1 MRSIQFGVACAAAPV
16 PQGGKGFAATDSTP
30 ACTRRFV
37 DYSRPRVYLFLMTL
51 LNKRLLWVD
60 DEIDLLRPHLMFVQ
74 GRGYHVDA
82 VANGDDALELLRM
95 SPYDLVLLDEQMP
108 GRSGMEVFD
117 ELRRLDPL
125 VPVVMV
131 TKSEEDRTMTE
142 AIGRR
147 VADYLVKPTSPRQV
161 LSVVT
166 RLLEGESIQQQ
177 HVAREFAARFR
188 ELNALRSVPRGW
200 REWAEQYSELVDW
213 ELRLREAG
221 ETGLLASLNTL
232 LDDFRREF
240 GQFIV
245 RNYGNWT
252 AGAVERPP
260 LSVDVVPQFLA
271 PLLGTDTPVLFLVID
286 CLRLDQ
292 WRALLPLLSQFGEL
306 EEALYYSILPTATPF
321 SRNAIFSGL
330 FPDEIAERHPAWW
343 DPAAE
348 GSLNAYEVQLFREQL
363 AELDL
368 AHTAVYYE
376 KVIHAADGEQMLH
389 RLPGYLSQPGVTALV
404 FNFVDLLTHGR
415 SQSSVLLE
423 VAQDNE
429 ALRALTRQ
437 WFERS
442 PAFAAVREAARLRV
456 PVMVTTD
463 HGSIHCHRP
472 ATVFAR
478 RDTTQNLRYK
488 FGTDLRAEDPAL
500 VFAVPNERPLRFPPG
515 SAATNYLI
523 ALDDAFFVYPTKL
536 RQYQARYRGSF
547 LHGGV
552 SPEEMILPIALLTP
566 R

>member
-1 MRSIQFGVACAAAPV
+1 MPAP
-16 PQGGKGFAATDSTP
+16 A
-30 ACTRRFV
+30 
-37 DYSRPRVYLFLMTL
+37 
-51 LNKRLLWVD
+51 KRLLWVD
-60 DEIDLLRPHLMFVQ
+60 DEIDLLRPHLLFMQ

-82 VANGDDALELLRM
+82 VSNGDDALDLIRL
-95 SPYDLVLLDEQMP
+95 SPYDLILLDEQMP

-117 ELRRLDPL
+117 ELRRLDPR

-166 RLLEGESIQQQ
+166 RLLEGEQIQQQ
-177 HVAREFAARFR
+177 QVAREFAGRFR
-188 ELNALRSVPRGW
+188 ELNAQLGLQRGW
-200 REWAEQYSELVDW
+200 REWAADYSELVDW
-213 ELRLREAG
+213 ELRLRDAG
-221 ETGLLASLNTL
+221 ETGLLTSLETL

-240 GQFIV
+240 CRFV
-245 RNYGNWT
+245 CDDYGRWT
-252 AGAVERPP
+252 AGDPDRPP

-271 PLLGTDTPVLFLVID
+271 PLLRDDRAVLFVVID

-292 WRALLPLLSQFGEL
+292 WRALLPLVEPYAQV

-330 FPDEIAERHPAWW
+330 YPDRIAERVPGWW
-343 DPAAE
+343 GWVGE
-348 GSLNAYEVQLFREQL
+348 GSLNSFEGELFEEQL
-363 AELDL
+363 KRIRGAPLP
-368 AHTAVYYE
+368 TRYE
-376 KVIHAADGEQMLH
+376 KVFDTGDGEAMLR
-389 RLPGYLSQPGVTALV
+389 RLPGHLSQPGATAIV
-404 FNFVDLLTHGR
+404 FNFVDQLTHGR
-415 SQSSVLLE
+415 SESAVLME
-423 VAQDNE
+423 VARDKE

-442 PAFAAVREAARLRV
+442 EALAAIREAMRLGI
-456 PVMVTTD
+456 PVLLTTD

-472 ATVFAR
+472 ATVFAK

-488 FGTDLRAEDPAL
+488 FGDDLRAEDPAL
-500 VFAVPNERPLRFPPG
+500 AFSTNDESVLRFPQG
-515 SAATNYLI
+515 RAATNYLI
-523 ALDDAFFVYPTKL
+523 ALEDVFFVYPTKL

-547 LHGGV
+547 LHGGI
-552 SPEEMILPIALLTP
+552 SPEEMILPVALLTP

>member
-1 MRSIQFGVACAAAPV
+1 MPAP
-16 PQGGKGFAATDSTP
+16 T
-30 ACTRRFV
+30 
-37 DYSRPRVYLFLMTL
+37 
-51 LNKRLLWVD
+51 KRLLWVD
-60 DEIDLLRPHLMFVQ
+60 DEIDLLRPHLLFLQ

-82 VANGDDALELLRM
+82 ASNGDDALELVRL
-95 SPYDLVLLDEQMP
+95 SLYDLILLDEQMP
-108 GRSGMEVFD
+108 GRTGMEVLD
-117 ELRRLDPL
+117 EIRRVDPR

-166 RLLEGESIQQQ
+166 RLLEGEQIQQQ
-177 HVAREFAARFR
+177 LVARDFATRFR
-188 ELNALRSVPRGW
+188 ELNAERHADRGW
-200 REWAEQYSELVDW
+200 REWAERYSELVDW

-221 ETGLLASLNTL
+221 ETGLLASLETL

-240 GQFIV
+240 GRFVIEH
-245 RNYGNWT
+245 YGGWVN
-252 AGAVERPP
+252 GAEERPP

-271 PLLGTDTPVLFLVID
+271 PTIGEDRRVLFVVID

-292 WRALLPLLSQFGEL
+292 WRVLVPLLEPYATV

-321 SRNAIFSGL
+321 SRNAIFSGMY
-330 FPDEIAERHPAWW
+330 PDQVAERMPGWW
-343 DPAAE
+343 GWEGE
-348 GSLNAYEVQLFREQL
+348 GSLNSFEDTLLREQVERL
-363 AELDL
+363 GSGGVPI
-368 AHTAVYYE
+368 HYE
-376 KVIHAADGEQMLH
+376 KVFDAGDGEAVLR
-389 RLPGYLSQPGVTALV
+389 RLPSYLMQPGVTAIV

-415 SQSSVLLE
+415 TESSVLLE
-423 VAQDNE
+423 VARDKE

-442 PAFAAVREAARLRV
+442 EALVAIREALRQGV
-456 PVMVTTD
+456 PVLLTTD

-472 ATVFAR
+472 ATVFAK

-488 FGTDLRAEDPAL
+488 FGDDLRAEERSVA
-500 VFAVPNERPLRFPPG
+500 FATKDERTLRFPPG
-515 SAATNYLI
+515 RAATNYLI
-523 ALDDAFFVYPTKL
+523 ALEDVFFVYPTKL

-547 LHGGV
+547 LHGGI
-552 SPEEMILPIALLTP
+552 SPEEMILPVALLTP

>member
-1 MRSIQFGVACAAAPV
+1 MPAP
-16 PQGGKGFAATDSTP
+16 A
-30 ACTRRFV
+30 
-37 DYSRPRVYLFLMTL
+37 
-51 LNKRLLWVD
+51 KRLLWVD
-60 DEIDLLRPHLMFVQ
+60 DEIDLLRPHLLFLQ

-82 VANGDDALELLRM
+82 VSNGDDALELLRL

-117 ELRRLDPL
+117 ELRKMDGR

-166 RLLEGESIQQQ
+166 RLLEGRQLAQQQ
-177 HVAREFAARFR
+177 VARDFADRFR
-188 ELNALRSVPRGW
+188 ALDTGRSQARGW
-200 REWAEQYSELVDW
+200 REWARDYSELVDW
-213 ELRLREAG
+213 ELRLRAAG
-221 ETGLLASLNTL
+221 ETGLLAALETL

-240 GQFIV
+240 CEYICDE
-245 RNYGNWT
+245 YGDWVNG
-252 AGAVERPP
+252 AGGRPP
-260 LSVDVVPQFLA
+260 LSVDVVPQFLS
-271 PLLGTDTPVLFLVID
+271 PMMGKGQTVLFIVVD

-292 WRALLPLLSQFGEL
+292 WRTLIPLLEPIAQV

-330 FPDEIAERHPAWW
+330 YPDEISARVPGWW
-343 DPAAE
+343 GWEGE
-348 GSLNAYEVQLFREQL
+348 GSLNSFEGELFREQVRKL
-363 AELDL
+363 EGERMQV
-368 AHTAVYYE
+368 HYE
-376 KVIHAADGEQMLH
+376 KVFESGDGEAMLR
-389 RLPGYLSQPGVTALV
+389 RLPGYLSQPGVTAIV
-404 FNFVDLLTHGR
+404 FNFVDQLTHGR
-415 SQSSVLLE
+415 SENAVLME
-423 VAQDNE
+423 VARDKE

-442 PAFAAVREAARLRV
+442 EALAAIREALHRKI
-456 PVMVTTD
+456 PVLLTTD

-472 ATVFAR
+472 ATVFAK

-488 FGTDLRAEDPAL
+488 FGDDLRAEDPTLA
-500 VFAVPNERPLRFPPG
+500 FSSNDPRRFRFPAG
-515 SAATNYLI
+515 RQATNYLV
-523 ALDDAFFVYPTKL
+523 ALEDVFFVYPTKL

-552 SPEEMILPIALLTP
+552 SPEEMILPVALITP